1 MGGLKLLSSLLRAE
15 EKLKHQFLE
24 EETNVWLEDQ
34 IIAVQ
39 FTLIRSLIL
48 AVLRF
53 TYLKTFNLSYEEVGG
68 QLICY
73 LAFHN

>member
-1 MGGLKLLSSLLRAE
+1 MGGLKLLSLLLRAE
-15 EKLKHQFLE
+15 EKLKHQFLA
-24 EETNVWLEDQ
+24 EETNVWRGDQ

-53 TYLKTFNLSYEEVGG
+53 TYLKTFN
-68 QLICY
+68 Q
-73 LAFHN
+73 